1 MIDILKYYDF
11 KKLDAMIDESP
22 DKMTLAIWTCQFL
35 KNLDLDSESGIMNPN
50 IETLAVL
57 VDVGKFNEDSY
68 VIRVNRNAFRDH
80 EFDTYEEHQWRV
92 EPKSKLQLFYPTFPL
107 VVGMSMGHTINVETG
122 EVHEPEYTWSYK
134 IYENKIKWK
143 CSD

>member
-1 MIDILKYYDF
+1 MIDILKDYDINQ
-11 KKLDAMIDESP
+11 LDLMIDESP
-22 DKMTLAIWTCQFL
+22 DKMALAICTCQFL
-35 KNLDLDSESGIMNPN
+35 KNLDFESGIMNPN

-57 VDVGKFNEDSY
+57 VDVRKFNEDSY
-68 VIRVNRNAFRDH
+68 AIRINRNAFRDH

-122 EVHEPEYTWSYK
+122 EVHEPEYTWGYK
-134 IYENKIKWK
+134 IYENK
-143 CSD
+143 